1 MTSAVRQPT
10 GGCPADPW
18 RMDKAV
24 LTRKNTRSSQEGRLE
39 RLRSI
44 TPVVVGIGA
53 SVAVAVAA
61 LVQAAGD
68 DPFSAGSAALSLS
81 VPAAYKSL
89 IEEAGNTC
97 SEISPNLLAALLK
110 QESGFNPNSTS
121 PAGAEGIAQFMPST
135 WEKHGLDGNGDGQR
149 NVWDPEDAIPSAAKY
164 LCDSAQAVK
173 DVPGDKTA
181 NMLAAY
187 NAGSGAV
194 KKYGGVP
201 PYKETQ
207 NYVKVIAA
215 TANSAPPA
223 GSSGTAAN
231 SGQAATA
238 LKAAQQMLGKPYSWG
253 GGSASGPTKGTCC
266 SPNGRSGA
274 SIIGFDC
281 SGLTLYAYAKAGI
294 SLPRTAAA
302 QYAASEPVKPED
314 MRPGDLVFYGSSASS
329 IHHVGMYVGGGWIID
344 APRPGTE
351 VRYDPM
357 DTMSDL
363 FAVARPTQ
371 AKEI

>member
-1 MTSAVRQPT
+1 M
-10 GGCPADPW
+10 
-18 RMDKAV
+18 
-24 LTRKNTRSSQEGRLE
+24 
-39 RLRSI
+39 
-44 TPVVVGIGA
+44 
-53 SVAVAVAA
+53 AA

-68 DPFSAGSAALSLS
+68 DPFSAGSAVLSLS
-81 VPAAYKSL
+81 VPAAYKNL

-97 SEISPNLLAALLK
+97 PEINPNLLAALLK
-110 QESGFNPNSTS
+110 QESGFNPNSKS
-121 PAGAEGIAQFMPST
+121 PAGAEGIGQFMPST
-135 WEKHGLDGNGDGQR
+135 WEKHGLDANGDGHR

-187 NAGSGAV
+187 NAGADAV

-207 NYVKVIAA
+207 NYVKVISA
-215 TANSAPPA
+215 TANSAPPT
-223 GSSGTAAN
+223 GSSKTPAN
-231 SGQAATA
+231 SDQASTA
-238 LKAAQQMLGKPYSWG
+238 LAAAQKMLGTPYSWG

-274 SIIGFDC
+274 SITGFDC
-281 SGLTLYAYAKAGI
+281 SGLTFYAYAKAGI

-314 MRPGDLVFYGSSASS
+314 MRLGDLVFYGSSASS
-329 IHHVGMYVGGGWIID
+329 IHHVGLYVGGGWIIN

-363 FAVARPTQ
+363 FAVARPTH

>member
-1 MTSAVRQPT
+1 MRPT
-10 GGCPADPW
+10 
-18 RMDKAV
+18 
-24 LTRKNTRSSQEGRLE
+24 
-39 RLRSI
+39 

-53 SVAVAVAA
+53 SAAVVVAA

-68 DPFSAGSAALSLS
+68 DPFSTSSAALSLA
-81 VPAAYKSL
+81 VPAAYKNL
-89 IEEAGNTC
+89 IEEAGHAC
-97 SEISPNLLAALLK
+97 PEISPNLLAALLQ
-110 QESGFNPNSTS
+110 QESGFNPNSKS
-121 PAGAEGIAQFMPST
+121 PAGAEGIGQFMPST
-135 WEKHGLDGNGDGQR
+135 WEKHGLDANGDGQR

-164 LCDSAQAVK
+164 LCDSAQEVK
-173 DVPGDKTA
+173 NVPGDKTA

-187 NAGSGAV
+187 NAGSDAV
-194 KKYGGVP
+194 KRYGGVP

-215 TANSAPPA
+215 TANSAPPT
-223 GSSGTAAN
+223 GSSGTPAN
-231 SGQAATA
+231 SGQASTA
-238 LKAAQQMLGKPYSWG
+238 LAAAQKMLGTPYSWG
-253 GGSASGPTKGTCC
+253 GGNASGPTKGTCC

-274 SIIGFDC
+274 SITGFDC

-329 IHHVGMYVGGGWIID
+329 IHHVGLYVGGGWIIN

-357 DTMSDL
+357 DMMSDL
-363 FAVARPTQ
+363 FAVARPTH